1 MYQTLVFI
9 DGDPQRPDLVPAAE
23 EQAKSDE
30 VWWWWRTGVHH
41 GKQCSYVSL
50 LLVHGESKCGASAVD
65 VGAMGA
71 QAAGHPVVLY
81 NPCWG
86 RLAKRPSPC
95 SVPLL
100 RFGPSVL
107 SN

>member
-71 QAAGHPVVLY
+71 QAAGHLVVLY

-86 RLAKRPSPC
+86 RLADRRAES
-95 SVPLL
+95 S
-100 RFGPSVL
+100 
-107 SN
+107 